1 MVYNRR
7 MNDVKVSVTVLAILL
22 SAAFTS
28 HADTGEPHRVLT
40 KILLKEHPEMFWG
53 VIASMYVGNVMLL
66 LLNLPLVGLWVRLL
80 HVPFWVLGCIVLL
93 ISVIGAYSLSNDF
106 FNVYILLG
114 AGIVGY
120 VLRKDEFDAGPFVM
134 AFILAK
140 MVDTSLGQSLLMG
153 EGSPAIFVTRPISA
167 ALLAAGFVYLVA
179 TVIVYRRM
187 AKTALFK
194 KLPVAD

>member
-1 MVYNRR
+1 MELVLC
-7 MNDVKVSVTVLAILL
+7 VSLLVTDHMTSRYLL
-22 SAAFTS
+22 
-28 HADTGEPHRVLT
+28 P
-40 KILLKEHPEMFWG
+40 
-53 VIASMYVGNVMLL
+53 
-66 LLNLPLVGLWVRLL
+66 
-80 HVPFWVLGCIVLL
+80 
-93 ISVIGAYSLSNDF
+93 
-106 FNVYILLG
+106 
-114 AGIVGY
+114 GIVGY
-120 VLRKDEFDAGPFVM
+120 VLRKAEFDAGPFVM